1 MKMMK
6 GRYISMIDKQW
17 VDIPGFE
24 GLYIVSSLG
33 DVLSKTCIQHYK
45 LGDKNVSRTKWG
57 RPLAINNRGQVRL
70 VRNGRSKIVKVDR
83 LVATLF
89 VPNPNNYKW
98 VKHLDGDPD
107 NCKYYNLEWTSTR
120 PKY

>member
-6 GRYISMIDKQW
+6 GRYISMIDKHW

-45 LGDKNVSRTKWG
+45 LGDKNVSRTK
-57 RPLAINNRGQVRL
+57 
-70 VRNGRSKIVKVDR
+70 
-83 LVATLF
+83 
-89 VPNPNNYKW
+89 
-98 VKHLDGDPD
+98 
-107 NCKYYNLEWTSTR
+107 
-120 PKY
+120 